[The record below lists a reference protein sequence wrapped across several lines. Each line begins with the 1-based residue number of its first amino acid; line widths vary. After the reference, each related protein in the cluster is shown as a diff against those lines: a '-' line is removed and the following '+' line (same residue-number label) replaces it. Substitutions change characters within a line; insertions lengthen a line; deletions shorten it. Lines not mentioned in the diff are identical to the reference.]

1 MRLSRFESGPQAIGP
16 ITPIAFGIM
25 HDTLNTPPFKMVASR
40 CLSAV
45 NRGASETGS
54 ASTQV
59 LASARSLSA
68 EGNKLKI
75 EIDRF
80 LSKVRAA

>member
-1 MRLSRFESGPQAIGP
+1 VPHSVDNRTS
-16 ITPIAFGIM
+16 IAFGIM
-25 HDTLNTPPFKMVASR
+25 HGTLHTPPFKMVASR
-40 CLSAV
+40 YLSAV

-80 LSKVRAA
+80 LSTVRA